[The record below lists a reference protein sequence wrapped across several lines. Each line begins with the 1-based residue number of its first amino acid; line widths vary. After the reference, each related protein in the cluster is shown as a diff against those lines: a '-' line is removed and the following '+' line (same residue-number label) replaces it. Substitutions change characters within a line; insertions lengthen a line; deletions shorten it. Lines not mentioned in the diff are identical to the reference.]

1 MRGDRPCQSPG
12 RGRLSADERLQVEGL
27 LEHVV
32 YRLEG
37 KGSDRFVSFSSMLR
51 HGVTMETVTAA
62 LMLRRGG
69 KARVYF
75 EDAVSMLGQIARRIN
90 SYLLPRIVALR
101 LDLDRQCGRR
111 GSPGRSRLRDLCMD
125 DVRQKRCAAKM

>member
-1 MRGDRPCQSPG
+1 MKKHADRPCRSPG

-51 HGVTMETVTAA
+51 PGVTMETVASA
-62 LMLRRGG
+62 LIQARRRCARQRKTPPLRLRRFF
-69 KARVYF
+69 AMTLRNTRPWLM
-75 EDAVSMLGQIARRIN
+75 DIASTGFSTKSSASVRR
-90 SYLLPRIVALR
+90 
-101 LDLDRQCGRR
+101 
-111 GSPGRSRLRDLCMD
+111 
-125 DVRQKRCAAKM
+125 